1 MSGYIGVQPVPQAT
15 QRREYFTATSGQ
27 TTFNTNG
34 YTPNYIDV
42 YMNGVKLSPADFTAS
57 NGSDVVLA
65 SGATTGD
72 LVQVVS
78 FTPFNVANQTFIGDV
93 NLSSGA
99 YKIGGNTA
107 INSSR
112 GGSLTSL
119 ALTGNATFGDNDKA
133 IFGAG
138 SDLQIY
144 HDGSASYI
152 KDAGTGNF
160 ELSSNGDGFYFR
172 DGSSNYLLTLS
183 NGGPAKLWHNGSEKL
198 ATTSTGIDVTGTV
211 TADGLTVDLG
221 STSDVTV
228 NGTDGGGI
236 QFNYGGVNQVRID
249 SASNDGGVYHTPT
262 GKNHTFKTDG
272 ANRLKIATGGDI
284 SFYEDTGTTA
294 KFFWDASAESL
305 GIGTSSPADPLDVRG
320 TGTAYGS
327 GYIVSRHMD
336 AAAGKGVFLGYDA
349 DETAG
354 VIGGANFLTF
364 QTYNGSWSERMRITS
379 SGSVGIGTS
388 SPSTRLTVGAGAGT
402 EEIRVDAGAGWAD
415 LTLNSNSTN
424 GGHIYFNDGSNAG
437 EIFYYHASDY
447 MAFNTAGAEAMRIDA
462 SGRVG
467 IGITP
472 AAVADNTGADSLQL
486 GGTFLIHY
494 DEDGPGTT
502 TLGNNIYYNGTA
514 NKALFTGATSQYYQ
528 AGGTHVWRNSGS
540 TSAGSTTTMSE
551 SMRIDSS
558 GHAII
563 PAGVT
568 LGTSAGVYN
577 AANTL
582 DDYEEGTWT
591 PYFGGS
597 GGNPTVTYSSQ
608 RGTYV
613 KTGNMVIAHFKMNWT
628 AWTVDGSG
636 YTTILGLPFTSKS
649 GSGWY
654 TGSIS
659 ETGNGLVWGSGYTQV
674 SVEVVNGGTTMAVTK
689 MGSQVDQAVF
699 SPTVA
704 VWSSNDY
711 LNGVIMY
718 PV

>member
-112 GGSLTSL
+112 AGSLTSL

-144 HDGSASYI
+144 HDGSSGHSIITESGGGALQLQGENLVLE
-152 KDAGTGNF
+152 KPDGT
-160 ELSSNGDGFYFR
+160 
-172 DGSSNYLLTLS
+172 NYLLAVS
-183 NGGPAKLWHNGSEKL
+183 GASGYVKLYQNGSEKL
-198 ATTSTGIDVTGTV
+198 STSSTGISVTGGVTTDAYSYLNGLRISGADTGNTV
-211 TADGLTVDLG
+211 YQQSGDL
-221 STSDVTV
+221 SIS
-228 NGTDGGGI
+228 
-236 QFNYGGVNQVRID
+236 
-249 SASNDGGVYHTPT
+249 SASGAISLKPS
-262 GKNHTFKTDG
+262 G
-272 ANRLKIATGGDI
+272 ANILHATN
-284 SFYEDTGTTA
+284 TG
-294 KFFWDASAESL
+294 
-305 GIGTSSPADPLDVRG
+305 
-320 TGTAYGS
+320 
-327 GYIVSRHMD
+327 
-336 AAAGKGVFLGYDA
+336 
-349 DETAG
+349 
-354 VIGGANFLTF
+354 
-364 QTYNGSWSERMRITS
+364 
-379 SGSVGIGTS
+379 VGIGA
-388 SPSTRLTVGAGAGT
+388 SPSTRLTVGAGVSS

-582 DDYEEGTWT
+582 DDYEEGTHQIT
-591 PYFGGS
+591 VTMSSS
-597 GGNPTVTYSSQ
+597 GTVTLNTSFDRFSYTKVGRLVTITGNPRISS
-608 RGTYV
+608 V
-613 KTGNMVIAHFKMNWT
+613 SSPVGNLQLT
-628 AWTVDGSG
+628 
-636 YTTILGLPFTSKS
+636 LPFTAVGGQTDECRAGGIMRYYDNSAGA
-649 GSGWY
+649 GSYSRPMAWSIQEGASTLIIENTHTNGNNLTPAASDEFY
-654 TGSIS
+654 FSIS
-659 ETGNGLVWGSGYTQV
+659 YM
-674 SVEVVNGGTTMAVTK
+674 TT
-689 MGSQVDQAVF
+689 
-699 SPTVA
+699 
-704 VWSSNDY
+704 
-711 LNGVIMY
+711 
-718 PV
+718 

>member
-65 SGATTGD
+65 SGAATGD
-72 LVQVVS
+72 LIQVVS

-99 YKIGGNTA
+99 YKIGGNTV

-112 GGSLTSL
+112 AIT
-119 ALTGNATFGDNDKA
+119 AT
-133 IFGAG
+133 
-138 SDLQIY
+138 
-144 HDGSASYI
+144 
-152 KDAGTGNF
+152 
-160 ELSSNGDGFYFR
+160 
-172 DGSSNYLLTLS
+172 
-183 NGGPAKLWHNGSEKL
+183 
-198 ATTSTGIDVTGTV
+198 
-211 TADGLTVDLG
+211 GLTVDGTLYANRTDAAAILTLQRSGSSVFQLSSDASFGSYLDNPNGDTYIRSTGVKSILLG
-221 STSDVTV
+221 T
-228 NGTDGGGI
+228 NGVS
-236 QFNYGGVNQVRID
+236 QRQKID
-249 SASNDGGVYHTPT
+249 SN
-262 GKNHTFKTDG
+262 
-272 ANRLKIATGGDI
+272 GDI

-294 KFFWDASAESL
+294 KFFWDASAETLDIGSYVGSSVNAPLNLKSDANHHGLSIEENSGTETWQL
-305 GIGTSSPADPLDVRG
+305 GINADG
-320 TGTAYGS
+320 
-327 GYIVSRHMD
+327 
-336 AAAGKGVFLGYDA
+336 
-349 DETAG
+349 
-354 VIGGANFLTF
+354 
-364 QTYNGSWSERMRITS
+364 
-379 SGSVGIGTS
+379 
-388 SPSTRLTVGAGAGT
+388 
-402 EEIRVDAGAGWAD
+402 D
-415 LTLNSNSTN
+415 LSF
-424 GGHIYFNDGSNAG
+424 H
-437 EIFYYHASDY
+437 
-447 MAFNTAGAEAMRIDA
+447 
-462 SGRVG
+462 
-467 IGITP
+467 
-472 AAVADNTGADSLQL
+472 
-486 GGTFLIHY
+486 
-494 DEDGPGTT
+494 
-502 TLGNNIYYNGTA
+502 
-514 NKALFTGATSQYYQ
+514 
-528 AGGTHVWRNSGS
+528 NSGS
-540 TSAGSTTTMSE
+540 PTPSVMFDDNGRVAIGGTTVTDVNMLNIQGSGATNNIGVAFNDTNTSKIYGIQNGGTSLKFFDYSASATRMMIDTNGTIGINATPNANWSSAFDGRIDVGGGGLVVGNEEAVHLGVNWYYDGTNYRYRNTGHASSMYHDQGETVFQRVPSGSAGSTFGWVE
-551 SMRIDSS
+551 SARLDTSGNLLVGGHTSAFSPIANGGSGVTATAS
-558 GHAII
+558 GQLFAGHAGPPLYVNREDSDGDIAVFRKDGTKVGSI
-563 PAGVT
+563 ARASNAFQVIASAVSGT
-568 LGTSAGVYN
+568 YNMLQLGATAQNQQTYYLQWDAHNGAFYSLNDNAHDLGTSSNRWQDLYLSGGVYLGGVG
-577 AANTL
+577 AANKLT
-582 DDYEEGTWT
+582 DYEEGTWT